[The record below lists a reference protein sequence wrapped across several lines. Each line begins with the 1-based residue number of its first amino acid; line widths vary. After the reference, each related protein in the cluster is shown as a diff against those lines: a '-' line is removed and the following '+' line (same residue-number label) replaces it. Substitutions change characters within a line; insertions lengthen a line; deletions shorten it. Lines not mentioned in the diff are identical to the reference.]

1 MFEFAKMTYK
11 TLRRL
16 LILLIGG
23 TMVLIGLVM
32 FFTPGPGVLVILVGL
47 ALLATEFIWA
57 RILLRKFKEKAQS
70 VSTNM
75 TNSVKR
81 AFNNNKSGQK

>member
-11 TLRRL
+11 TVRRL

-23 TMVLIGLVM
+23 TMVLIGLAM
-32 FFTPGPGVLVILVGL
+32 FFTPGPGVLVILIGL

>member
-11 TLRRL
+11 TARRIF
-16 LILLIGG
+16 ILLIGG
-23 TMVLIGLVM
+23 TIMLTGVVM
-32 FFTPGPGVLVILVGL
+32 FFTPGPGVLIILVGL

-57 RILLRKFKEKAQS
+57 RILLKKFKEKAQS
-70 VSTNM
+70 LSNNM

-81 AFNNNKSGQK
+81 AFNNKPSIK